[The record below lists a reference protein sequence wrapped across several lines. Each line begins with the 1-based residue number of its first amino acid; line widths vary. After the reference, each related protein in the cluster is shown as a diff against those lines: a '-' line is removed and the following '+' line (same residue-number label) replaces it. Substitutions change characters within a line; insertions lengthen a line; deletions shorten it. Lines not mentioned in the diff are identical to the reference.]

1 MYVSPRISGFW
12 EQVFF
17 NMKHFH
23 TLVSMV
29 AQLHLPGV
37 NSTYRVCLVKIGGD
51 SEHPNKIHYHFVVW
65 GKEQTPAIV
74 FTTVHCKRHFEI
86 SSATTLVTTKKLCNC
101 LPIKVPRKNGK
112 SGTSITGDVMLMNQL
127 GRNGVMRR
135 KMM

>member
-1 MYVSPRISGFW
+1 M
-12 EQVFF
+12 
-17 NMKHFH
+17 
-23 TLVSMV
+23 
-29 AQLHLPGV
+29 
-37 NSTYRVCLVKIGGD
+37 VKIGGG

-86 SSATTLVTTKKLCNC
+86 ISSATTLVTAKKLCNC
-101 LPIKVPRKNGK
+101 SPIKVPRKNGKSGTSILCNCSPINVPRKNGK